1 MTTYTSLPAFLT
13 DIADAIRSKTGGS
26 SAIAAGNM
34 PTAIRNISSA
44 SIGEAT
50 AQRTNLSSISFTGLN
65 GEPKLFCVFLDSG
78 SFTFTGRSIA
88 LICSYGDTTCGVSA
102 YGGSE
107 ADLQYRTSYYSWT
120 YSNGTLTVSCSSA
133 SSGGSFKASTTYRLV
148 YVY

>member
-50 AQRTNLSSISFTGLN
+50 AKRTTNTSISFTGLN

-78 SFTFTGRSIA
+78 SYTSTGHRIA
-88 LICSYGDTTCGVSA
+88 MICAYGETTCGIWA
-102 YGGSE
+102 YGD
-107 ADLQYRTSYYSWT
+107 DLGYNEQRYGWT
-120 YSNGTLTVSCSSA
+120 YANNTLTVSCSSA
-133 SSGGSFKASTTYRLV
+133 SVGGVFNASTTYRLV